1 MPYGNRSS
9 VSASERLRAT
19 KQEVAVLHKRFE
31 AELARRAAQQ
41 AHPAVSPMRKS
52 KRDGRSEPRS
62 RIGNGTDG
70 DTAPSTPI
78 KVSSSTKAKS
88 KKTKRSALAN
98 ASNPHH
104 LRNYVPSRLP
114 HSAPTHSA
122 STATANA
129 QNYLG
134 LFPMRFLSAEL
145 PRRSS
150 KKGSAIT
157 ASPLVNLTKP
167 EEEWICPF
175 CEYDLFYG
183 DDQSFRRAIRQR
195 KKILAR
201 RRRAMERAAA
211 AAAGR
216 KKGVAPSEH
225 SDSDA
230 EDDLEDELAD
240 AAPDGYASKVADTKP
255 TKAKEQERDR
265 DKEKGYGI

>member
-1 MPYGNRSS
+1 
-9 VSASERLRAT
+9 
-19 KQEVAVLHKRFE
+19 
-31 AELARRAAQQ
+31 
-41 AHPAVSPMRKS
+41 
-52 KRDGRSEPRS
+52 
-62 RIGNGTDG
+62 
-70 DTAPSTPI
+70 
-78 KVSSSTKAKS
+78 
-88 KKTKRSALAN
+88 
-98 ASNPHH
+98 
-104 LRNYVPSRLP
+104 
-114 HSAPTHSA
+114 
-122 STATANA
+122 
-129 QNYLG
+129 
-134 LFPMRFLSAEL
+134 MRFLAAEL
-145 PRRSS
+145 PRRN

-157 ASPLVNLTKP
+157 APPLANLTKP

-230 EDDLEDELAD
+230 EDDLDDELAD
-240 AAPDGYASKVADTKP
+240 AAQDDYASNVGADTKP

-265 DKEKGYGI
+265 DKEKGHGL